1 MTAVVQEPPEGE
13 FRVIDRSLT
22 LARVADELAG
32 GQQIC
37 VHGCSRSDL
46 WQLELVSEPYGYD
59 LVFVATPNLATG
71 GVYFTRKHQGTLDDT
86 RTALLRKGHR
96 KRFLATGAKPGECA
110 TTERLVGKRRGES
123 DELGIWNQRSSCL
136 TSPGIHSR

>member
-1 MTAVVQEPPEGE
+1 
-13 FRVIDRSLT
+13 
-22 LARVADELAG
+22 LAG

-37 VHGCSRSDL
+37 IHGCSRSDL

-86 RTALLRKGHR
+86 RTALLRKAIENASWQQVQSQASAPR
-96 KRFLATGAKPGECA
+96 PN
-110 TTERLVGKRRGES
+110 V
-123 DELGIWNQRSSCL
+123 
-136 TSPGIHSR
+136 